1 MSVETLFLNA
11 SVLKL
16 RTLTDRI
23 AICLAK
29 LNDDQ
34 IWSRGHENENA
45 VGNLVLHLAGNVRQ
59 WIVSGLGEKPD
70 VRQRDLEFDTV
81 GGIGAAELTA
91 KLRGTIEEAA
101 GVISGLTIEQLT
113 RGYEIQSRKATGLE
127 AVYNVV
133 EHFAQHAGQIIF
145 ATKNLTGED
154 LGLTMPRKPRG

>member
-11 SVLKL
+11 SVQKL

-23 AICLAK
+23 AICLGK
-29 LNDDQ
+29 LNDEQ

-45 VGNLVLHLAGNVRQ
+45 VGNLVLHLTGNVRQ

-70 VRQRDLEFDTV
+70 IRQRDLEFLTV
-81 GGIGAAELTA
+81 GGIGAADLTA
-91 KLRGTIEEAA
+91 KLRGVIDEAA
-101 GVISGLTIEQLT
+101 GVISGLSGDQLT
-113 RGYEIQSRKATGLE
+113 RGYEIQSRQATGLD

-154 LGLTMPRKPRG
+154 LGLLMPRKPRG